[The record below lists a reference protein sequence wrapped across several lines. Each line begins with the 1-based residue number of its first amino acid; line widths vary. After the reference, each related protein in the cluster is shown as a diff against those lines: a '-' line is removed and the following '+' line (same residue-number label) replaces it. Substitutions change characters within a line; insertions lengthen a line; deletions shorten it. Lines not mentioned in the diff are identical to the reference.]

1 MSAISN
7 QAARPRAEEPD
18 AMGERLFRTMCWAV
32 ALAVSVSAAFEPWR
46 VTTGLA
52 LGGALA
58 LLNHH
63 WLRTSVRAAFSGAA
77 SRGLRPR
84 LGVARFVLRYLV
96 VVAAV
101 ASAYTLGVVSIV
113 ATLVGL
119 CAFVVA
125 GLVEGFYQTFSIFIH
140 REES

>member
-1 MSAISN
+1 
-7 QAARPRAEEPD
+7 
-18 AMGERLFRTMCWAV
+18 MGERLFRTMCWTV
-32 ALAVSVSAAFEPWR
+32 ALAVVASAAFEPWR
-46 VTTGLA
+46 VTAGLA
-52 LGGALA
+52 LGGGLA

-63 WLRTSVRAAFSGAA
+63 WLRQSVRAAFSGAA
-77 SRGLRPR
+77 SKGLRPR
-84 LGVARFVLRYLV
+84 LGVARFVLRYFV

-101 ASAYTLGVVSIV
+101 AAACALNLVSLV

-125 GLVEGFYQTFSIFIH
+125 GLVEGFYQTFLIFIH